1 MNWHKLSA
9 IIYKEAVKLHIINTR
24 RCMRM
29 ASTIQVRVDNDLK
42 SKSDKL
48 FHDLGTDTTTAI
60 RIFLTQAV
68 ANNGF
73 PFEIKRVVTD
83 PYVAMTEEQ
92 MIDKLAKSRQHAE
105 KGECRDAD
113 VVIDDMR
120 AK

>member
-1 MNWHKLSA
+1 
-9 IIYKEAVKLHIINTR
+9 
-24 RCMRM
+24 M

-60 RIFLTQAV
+60 RIFLTQTV

-120 AK
+120 KKYDL